1 MTRVATAAAPPAPA
15 SARARRRQQ
24 RRTLAARYLECLL
37 GDRVTLL
44 LLLLQAPL
52 IGWLC
57 TIVWRPLGTD
67 TPSLYFVLCLS
78 AVWFGCIGA
87 CREIVKERAIIERE
101 RLYGVGPGPVVLSKA
116 QALCALGT
124 AQVVLMQVAVEWRL
138 GLRGPYLAQTVI
150 LMLAAWCGVGL
161 GLLVSA
167 VAARQERAVGA
178 VPLLLLPQI
187 LFSEITVP
195 RQYFSDTVAVVE
207 RLMPLRWAYRAFN
220 ESAALEPSWLRVAGH
235 AAVLALYGALLLG
248 LAALALRRS
257 REMDP

>member
-1 MTRVATAAAPPAPA
+1 MAAESATG
-15 SARARRRQQ
+15 RARRRQQ
-24 RRTLAARYLECLL
+24 RRTLAARYLECVL

-57 TIVWRPLGTD
+57 TVVWRPIGTD
-67 TPSLYFVLCLS
+67 TPSLYFVLCLA

-101 RLYGVGPGPVVLSKA
+101 RLFGMGAGPVVRSKA
-116 QALCALGT
+116 QVLFAVAT
-124 AQVVLMQVAVEWRL
+124 AQVLLMQLAVEWRIAL
-138 GLRGPYLAQTVI
+138 KGPYVVHTLV
-150 LMLAAWCGVGL
+150 LVLAAWCGVGL

-207 RLMPLRWAYRAFN
+207 RFMPLAWAYRAFN
-220 ESAALEPSWLRVAGH
+220 ESAALEPSWLKVAGH
-235 AAVLALYGALLLG
+235 VAVLALYGALLLG
-248 LAALALRRS
+248 LAALALRRP
-257 REMDP
+257 REMET

>member
-1 MTRVATAAAPPAPA
+1 VTRPAAKAEGAGR
-15 SARARRRQQ
+15 SARRGWQ
-24 RRTLAARYLECLL
+24 RRTLAARYLECVL
-37 GDRVTLL
+37 GDRVTLV

-57 TIVWRPLGTD
+57 TVVWRPMGTD
-67 TPSLYFVLCLS
+67 TPSLYFVLCLA

-101 RLYGVGPGPVVLSKA
+101 RLFGVGAGPVVLSKA
-116 QALCALGT
+116 QALFALST
-124 AQVVLMQVAVEWRL
+124 VQVVLMQLAVEWRL
-138 GLRGPYLAQTVI
+138 ALRGPYLVQTAI

-167 VAARQERAVGA
+167 LAARQERAVGA

-195 RQYFSDTVAVVE
+195 RQYFSDTVAVIE
-207 RLMPLRWAYRAFN
+207 KLMPLRWAYRAFN
-220 ESAALEPSWLRVAGH
+220 ESAALEPSWLKVAGH
-235 AAVLALYGALLLG
+235 VAVLALYGALLLG
-248 LAALALRRS
+248 LAALALRRP
-257 REMDP
+257 REMET

>member
-1 MTRVATAAAPPAPA
+1 M
-15 SARARRRQQ
+15 SARRERRGRRRRQ

-37 GDRVTLL
+37 ADKVTLL
-44 LLLLQAPL
+44 LLLAQAPL

-57 TIVWRPLGTD
+57 TVVWRPMGTD
-67 TPSLYFVLCLS
+67 TPSLYFVLCLA

-101 RLYGVGPGPVVLSKA
+101 RLFGVTAGPVVLSKA
-116 QALCALGT
+116 QALFFLGT
-124 AQVVLMQVAVEWRL
+124 AQVVLMQIAVEWRL
-138 GLRGPYLAQTVI
+138 ALHGPYLVQTAI
-150 LMLAAWCGVGL
+150 LVLAAWCGIGL

-167 VAARQERAVGA
+167 LSARQERAVGA

-207 RLMPLRWAYRAFN
+207 RFMPLRWAYRAFN
-220 ESAALEPSWLRVAGH
+220 ESAALEPSWPKVAGH
-235 AAVLALYGALLLG
+235 VAVLALYGALLVG
-248 LAALALRRS
+248 LAALALRRP
-257 REMDP
+257 REMET